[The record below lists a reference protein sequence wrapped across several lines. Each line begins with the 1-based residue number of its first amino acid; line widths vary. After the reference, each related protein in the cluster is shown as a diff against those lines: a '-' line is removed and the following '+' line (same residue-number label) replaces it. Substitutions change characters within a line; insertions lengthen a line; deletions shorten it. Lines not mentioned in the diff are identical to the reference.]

1 MASKKQIM
9 DKLSALNPAV
19 PTRTRVHGV
28 AASAAVPQVPQVPE
42 SAAEATATAPIVV
55 EAKQGEAVVVAG
67 ITPPVFSNTGVCTFT
82 LFIDNMAA
90 MMKIRE
96 EFHNNFFNIN
106 SMIVDSY
113 KKTLTITFDAMRH
126 NYSQFVES
134 LKFMMPTATQ
144 KRN

>member
-19 PTRTRVHGV
+19 PTKTRVHG
-28 AASAAVPQVPQVPE
+28 AAAVPQTPE
-42 SAAEATATAPIVV
+42 IAAGAIATAPIVV

-67 ITPPVFSNTGVCTFT
+67 ITPPVFNNTGACTFT